1 MIPASAHAGAAVPVD
16 HEGLAVARGG
26 LPLDGRSALFG
37 RQRVDRVGDD
47 GDLGRGGGAGQQRK
61 HFLRP
66 VPGPERREV
75 HTHPRTVVVRPR
87 RGHHRVDRR
96 AHRGAPAGHIGN
108 TEDTSGCCSA
118 AGVILD
124 SCAVGSGSCA
134 RR

>member
-75 HTHPRTVVVRPR
+75 HTHPCTVVVRPR
-87 RGHHRVDRR
+87 RGHHRVGTTGWTVERTAEHPPVTSVTPKTRR
-96 AHRGAPAGHIGN
+96 A
-108 TEDTSGCCSA
+108 
-118 AGVILD
+118 V
-124 SCAVGSGSCA
+124 VA
-134 RR
+134 RPE